1 MRVGIIGASFAKAA
15 YLPALRHV
23 PGAEVV
29 AIASARRESA
39 EAAAKAFDVP
49 HAYDDWQAMLKAH
62 ALDLVCIATPTVTHA
77 PMTLAALEA
86 GAHVLCEKPTAMDAG
101 EAKAMLDRAEALGRV
116 HMIDHELRFNPN
128 RRRIRE
134 LIASGAIGTVRHVSI
149 VTIGNAFGDP
159 RARPAGDWL
168 SSVAQG
174 GGRLGANGSHNVD
187 LLRWWLGEVASV
199 SGETRTL
206 IPDRLD
212 KATGAP
218 WTADADDFCSF
229 RMEMRSGAV
238 AEIVMSAA
246 ARHGVE
252 NTVQVFGSEGTIA
265 LSATTEVLQ
274 VATVGGSFEDVTI
287 KDPNASLPGVNAGV
301 WNVSVVALMREL
313 AGAIVEKRPLAE
325 GATFRDGWLNQ
336 IVLDCVRR
344 SSAERRWVEV
354 PG

>member
-1 MRVGIIGASFAKAA
+1 MRVAIIGASFAKAA
-15 YLPALRHV
+15 YLPAFRHV
-23 PGAEVV
+23 PGAEVA

-39 EAAAKAFDVP
+39 EAAAAAFGVP
-49 HAYDDWQAMLKAH
+49 YATDDWRGMLASQKF
-62 ALDLVCIATPTVTHA
+62 DLVCIATPTVTHA

-101 EAKAMLDRAEALGRV
+101 EAKAMFDRAEALGRV

-128 RRRIRE
+128 RRKIRD
-134 LIASGAIGTVRHVSI
+134 LIASGAIGAVRHVSI
-149 VTIGNAFGDP
+149 ATIGNAFGDP

-168 SSVAQG
+168 SSASQG

-187 LLRWWLGEVASV
+187 LLRWWLGEIAAV

-229 RMEMRSGAV
+229 RLEMRSGAV

-252 NTVQVFGSEGTIA
+252 NTVQIFGSQGTIT
-265 LSATTEVLQ
+265 LSATTEKLM
-274 VATVGGSFEDVTI
+274 VAKAGGAFEDASVM
-287 KDPNASLPGVNAGV
+287 DENASLPGVNAGV
-301 WNVSVVALMREL
+301 WNVSVVAALQEL
-313 AGAIVEKRPLAE
+313 CAAIAGKRPLAE
-325 GATFRDGWLNQ
+325 GATFHDGWRNQ
-336 IVLDCVRR
+336 IALDCVRR
-344 SSAERRWVEV
+344 SSAERRWIEV
-354 PG
+354 PA